1 MSMYNYSEFVF
12 HDTLAASKKHFQGNL
27 ENHQLQTVAAACGYD
42 LTKCVKYG
50 NENAEQQYDSYSTMM
65 MYEIADEI
73 EDAPTV
79 DAVEVVRCR
88 ECKQGEVDDPDF
100 PDQYYCH
107 AGCGWNNGDFYCAYG
122 EREEGADN
130 G

>member
-1 MSMYNYSEFVF
+1 MRPIDADAFLKDILTAGIGKTIIEYSES
-12 HDTLAASKKHFQGNL
+12 DIWYMIRKR
-27 ENHQLQTVAAACGYD
+27 
-42 LTKCVKYG
+42 
-50 NENAEQQYDSYSTMM
+50 
-65 MYEIADEI
+65 
-73 EDAPTV
+73 PTI
-79 DAVEVVRCR
+79 DAVLAIRCR

-122 EREEGADN
+122 EREEGDDN